1 MTRTVNRGRLPRLQ
15 RILSAAGL
23 PMLRG
28 YRTVIVAVLIDG
40 IGAGMF
46 LPFSIIF
53 FDNSTDLSLSWI
65 GTALTI
71 ATLLAMPAAL
81 LAGSG
86 IDRWGPAS
94 ILVANNVV
102 AALGYLSYFWV
113 HDVITLIAASAIVLI
128 ADQLYWSAW
137 PVYVAD
143 ISQGQDLDRW
153 FALTNVVR
161 NVSVGLGGLLGGVI
175 ASSYGPSSLSWL
187 LGVNIVTCFVAGA
200 MFSSK
205 RIAGA
210 RPRRDPSSRSKER
223 PRWSDA
229 LRDRP
234 FLLMAASQAVTS
246 FAWLIPHMALPV
258 YLIVV
263 EKVSPWVASAGLT
276 LNMLISIAL
285 QTVVTR
291 LTAGFS
297 RTVVIAGATGLMTS
311 GVAAIAVSGHTQG
324 LTQTSLIL
332 LGVTLLTLG
341 QLVHGPAV
349 SALVTLHAPKAAR
362 GRYMSIFQLAWACSS
377 VGGPVLVGSLV
388 ELDATLLWA
397 TFALMILFGGAGYIW
412 ALHVKSST
420 HNRTEQFQATAKGT
434 TPP

>member
-28 YRTVIVAVLIDG
+28 YRTVIIAVLIDG

-102 AALGYLSYFWV
+102 AALGYISYFWV

-143 ISQGQDLDRW
+143 ISRGQDLDRW

-187 LGVNIVTCFVAGA
+187 LGVNIVTCFIAGA
-200 MFSSK
+200 IFSSK
-205 RIAGA
+205 R
-210 RPRRDPSSRSKER
+210 
-223 PRWSDA
+223 
-229 LRDRP
+229 
-234 FLLMAASQAVTS
+234 
-246 FAWLIPHMALPV
+246 
-258 YLIVV
+258 
-263 EKVSPWVASAGLT
+263 
-276 LNMLISIAL
+276 
-285 QTVVTR
+285 
-291 LTAGFS
+291 
-297 RTVVIAGATGLMTS
+297 
-311 GVAAIAVSGHTQG
+311 
-324 LTQTSLIL
+324 
-332 LGVTLLTLG
+332 
-341 QLVHGPAV
+341 
-349 SALVTLHAPKAAR
+349 
-362 GRYMSIFQLAWACSS
+362 
-377 VGGPVLVGSLV
+377 
-388 ELDATLLWA
+388 
-397 TFALMILFGGAGYIW
+397 
-412 ALHVKSST
+412 
-420 HNRTEQFQATAKGT
+420 
-434 TPP
+434 